1 MPQPQFYEVDVPIH
15 RTDQQLHGLHVCTGQ
30 ATSPSEA
37 LARAHQVYD
46 AALAA
51 RKAGLAN
58 PGRQHGGWGAS
69 GVRDGWELDWRAA
82 KADRWTNPSSWTST
96 SSYVL

>member
-1 MPQPQFYEVDVPIH
+1 MPKPEFYEVDVPIH
-15 RTDQQLHGLHVCTGQ
+15 RTDQQLHGLHVFTGQ

-58 PGRQHGGWGAS
+58 PGRQDGGWGAS
-69 GVRDGWELDWRAA
+69 GIRDGWELDWRAA
-82 KADRWTNPSSWTST
+82 KAGLWSNPFSWIST